1 MSLAVGDSDKWFIV
15 LTAGQSFRKRAAVE
29 EAASDELAPAV
40 LKITVLRAKDLL
52 VSEMPL

>member
-1 MSLAVGDSDKWFIV
+1 MCFIA
-15 LTAGQSFRKRAAVE
+15 LTTGQFFRKRAAVE

-52 VSEMPL
+52 VS